1 MKRITIATAIFV
13 LSTAALELAFRH
25 LAHATFF
32 WHKLPAFDFVY
43 GVLGCGLIVFGSKWV
58 GHKFVQRDV
67 NYYDDRPDQRDQ
79 LDH

>member
-1 MKRITIATAIFV
+1 MKRITIATVIFV

-43 GVLGCGLIVFGSKWV
+43 GVLGCSLIVLGSKWV
-58 GHKFVQRDV
+58 GHKFVQRNV
-67 NYYDDRPDQRDQ
+67 NYYDNQLDEPGQ